1 MISHDKLVTSLT
13 RTEEY
18 TPITKYRAYE
28 LVGALLSAVELHSPT
43 PENRYPKLLCQ
54 GCSMTEVNL
63 YVEYPCPTIQV
74 IERELSKA
82 DERPSS

>member
-1 MISHDKLVTSLT
+1 MISYDKLVTSLT

-28 LVGALLSAVELHSPT
+28 LVGALLSAVELHKPVINALPDET
-43 PENRYPKLLCQ
+43 CLACQ
-54 GCSMTEVNL
+54 DL
-63 YVEYPCPTIQV
+63 YPCSTIQA
-74 IERELSKA
+74 IEKELSKA